1 MMLEMSAD
9 TVTVTCFEC
18 DVLLEIFA
26 DTVILACIECD
37 VRNIC
42 RHRYCGL
49 FWVWCLR
56 NVCRH
61 LLWPA
66 LSLMLEIFADTVTV
80 ACFG

>member
-1 MMLEMSAD
+1 MFKSMMSSKNCLQTLLLWPVLSMMLEMSAD

-49 FWVWCLR
+49 FWV
-56 NVCRH
+56 
-61 LLWPA
+61 
-66 LSLMLEIFADTVTV
+66 
-80 ACFG
+80 